1 MHREQILA
9 GSRTIEEWEHVLHAA
24 SGIDDIGDRIQFL
37 SGHFLD
43 TAYAES
49 TLVGDEE
56 TTETFVINL
65 ERVDCM
71 TLIEYVEAMRLS
83 ATFDEFKGNLRRVR
97 YKSGVV
103 DYSARNHFFSDWRDC
118 NAEFIED
125 ITDRVGGTRTVG
137 MLKRLNVK
145 MDGSP
150 FLPGIQPFVREIR
163 YIPSVSIAPEVI
175 ENLESGCYIGIF
187 ADREGLDVTHTGI
200 TVRNDNTLY
209 LRHASSRPEY
219 RRVIDQDFRDYIAG
233 KPGIVVFRPRRQRS

>member
-1 MHREQILA
+1 MHREQILP
-9 GSRTIEEWEHVLHAA
+9 GSRTIEEWERVLSTA
-24 SGIDDIGDRIQFL
+24 SGIDDIGDRMQFL

-43 TAYAES
+43 TAYAEA

-71 TLIEYVEAMRLS
+71 TFIEYVEAMRLS
-83 ATFDEFKGNLRRVR
+83 ASFDEFKGNLRRVR
-97 YKSGVV
+97 YKSGIV

-118 NAEFIED
+118 NPDLIED
-125 ITDRVGGTRTVG
+125 ITDRVGGARTVG
-137 MLKRLNVK
+137 MIKRLNVK

-163 YIPSVSIAPEVI
+163 YISSVSIDPEVI
-175 ENLESGCYIGIF
+175 ENLEIGCYIGIF
-187 ADREGLDVTHTGI
+187 ADSEGLDVTHTGI
-200 TVRNDNTLY
+200 TVRKDNALY

-219 RRVIDQDFRDYIAG
+219 RRVIDQDFREYIAG